1 MIKRAEEMNSSIK
14 VNMRDGD
21 GQVVITN
28 LLDAGEY
35 KGKSRLVATLTLEPG
50 CSIGMHCHE
59 DSCEI
64 IYVLEGVGTAVLD
77 GVEEK
82 VEAGECHYCP
92 KGHEHCFINN
102 GKRDLVFFAVVPQ
115 Q

>member
-1 MIKRAEEMNSSIK
+1 MINFSNIK
-14 VNMRDGD
+14 ATLMPNFKGGD
-21 GQVVITN
+21 GITAAQMFVDDKN
-28 LLDAGEY
+28 
-35 KGKSRLVATLTLEPG
+35 KIMRITLEPG

-77 GVEEK
+77 GNEEK